1 MEDYDNYVYAQM
13 RWHEKNKA
21 YELEQIRLQIEDKE
35 NELEF
40 LKSEINFLKN
50 QYDEINTN
58 NQFDL

>member
-1 MEDYDNYVYAQM
+1 MEDLEDYMYAQM

-21 YELEQIRLQIEDKE
+21 YELNQIRLQIEDKE

-40 LKSEINFLKN
+40 LQSEINYLKT
-50 QYDEINTN
+50 QYDEINSQ

>member
-1 MEDYDNYVYAQM
+1 MYAQM

-21 YELEQIRLQIEDKE
+21 YELNQIRLQIEDKE

-40 LKSEINFLKN
+40 LQSEIKFLQN
-50 QYDEINTN
+50 QYDELNST

>member
-1 MEDYDNYVYAQM
+1 MEDFEDYMYAQM

-21 YELEQIRLQIEDKE
+21 YELNQIRLQIEDKE

-40 LKSEINFLKN
+40 LQSEINYLKT
-50 QYDEINTN
+50 QYDEINSQ

>member
-1 MEDYDNYVYAQM
+1 MEDFEDYMYAQM

-21 YELEQIRLQIEDKE
+21 YELNQIRLQIEDKE

-40 LKSEINFLKN
+40 LQSEINFLKN
-50 QYDEINTN
+50 QYDEINST

>member
-1 MEDYDNYVYAQM
+1 MEDFEDYMYAQM

-21 YELEQIRLQIEDKE
+21 YELNQIRLQIEDKE

-40 LKSEINFLKN
+40 LQSEINYLKN
-50 QYDEINTN
+50 QYDEINST

>member
-1 MEDYDNYVYAQM
+1 MEDFEDYMYAQM

-21 YELEQIRLQIEDKE
+21 YELNQIRLQIEDKE

-40 LKSEINFLKN
+40 LQSEIKFLQN
-50 QYDEINTN
+50 QYDELNST

>member
-13 RWHEKNKA
+13 RWYEKNKA
-21 YELEQIRLQIEDKE
+21 YELNQIRFEIDIKE

-40 LKSEINFLKN
+40 LQSEINFLKN
-50 QYDEINTN
+50 KYDELNST

>member
-1 MEDYDNYVYAQM
+1 MEDFEDYMYAQM

-21 YELEQIRLQIEDKE
+21 YELNQIRLQIEDKE

-40 LKSEINFLKN
+40 LQSEINFLKN
-50 QYDEINTN
+50 QYDELNST

>member
-1 MEDYDNYVYAQM
+1 MEDFEDYMYAQM

-21 YELEQIRLQIEDKE
+21 YELNQIRLQIEEKQ

-40 LKSEINFLKN
+40 LQSEINFLKN
-50 QYDEINTN
+50 KYDEINTN

>member
-1 MEDYDNYVYAQM
+1 MYAQM

-21 YELEQIRLQIEDKE
+21 YELNQIRLEIEDKE

-40 LKSEINFLKN
+40 LQSEINFLKN
-50 QYDEINTN
+50 QYDELNST

>member
-1 MEDYDNYVYAQM
+1 MEDFEDYMYAQM

-21 YELEQIRLQIEDKE
+21 YELNQIRLQIEDKE

-40 LKSEINFLKN
+40 LQSEINYLKN
-50 QYDEINTN
+50 QYDEINSQ

>member
-1 MEDYDNYVYAQM
+1 METYDDYLSAQM

-21 YELEQIRLQIEDKE
+21 YELEQIRLQIEEKE

-40 LKSEINFLKN
+40 LQSEINYLKT
-50 QYDEINTN
+50 QYDELNST

>member
-21 YELEQIRLQIEDKE
+21 YELNQIMLQIEEKQ

-40 LKSEINFLKN
+40 LQSEINYLKT
-50 QYDEINTN
+50 QYDDLNTINE
-58 NQFDL
+58 FDL